1 MHLLFVAATLP
12 EAERLIQ
19 QFSFTKKENL
29 YSVKVNNHLIE
40 LLLTGVGSVNTV
52 YQLQKYVANNNPDMA
67 IQFGIAG
74 IREHFTELGNCFFI
88 TEDCFADIGVFENNE
103 YKNIFD
109 MNFAD
114 DNQVPFIDGKLKCKP
129 NEVLKLPTI
138 LAASSRTINLIE
150 SDTTR
155 LTILNKKYNTDAESM
170 EGGAFYYVMLQTNIS
185 FLQIRSASNTIGE
198 RDKLKWKMKLA
209 IDNINELILNII
221 EENILKQPHA

>member
-40 LLLTGVGSVNTV
+40 LLLTGVGSINTV
-52 YQLQKYVANNNPDMA
+52 YQLQKYVANTNPNMV
-67 IQFGIAG
+67 IQYGIAG

-114 DNQVPFIDGKLKCKP
+114 ANQAPFINGKLKFKP
-129 NEVLKLPTI
+129 NAVLKLPTI
-138 LAASSRTINLIE
+138 LAATSRTINLIE
-150 SDTTR
+150 SDASR
-155 LTILNKKYNTDAESM
+155 LTILHKKYNTDAESM
-170 EGGAFYYVMLQTNIS
+170 EGAAFHYVMLQTNIP
-185 FLQIRSASNTIGE
+185 FIQIRSASNTIGE
-198 RDKLKWKMKLA
+198 RNKLKWKMKLA
-209 IDNINELILNII
+209 IDHINELILEII